1 MGLTLQVPQR
11 HCAEKKI
18 NPWTRLRPL
27 RAAVPEPAP
36 PLTSPPISVDLQG
49 GWSCSFHFKQGA
61 SGGYAGVAE
70 IALNGLRHGELVI
83 MAQPSLDAAVARV
96 KLRASQFVSVRSEN
110 GTHKPWRQ
118 RS

>member
-1 MGLTLQVPQR
+1 MPRR
-11 HCAEKKI
+11 HWGDKKT
-18 NPWTRLRPL
+18 NPWTRSRT
-27 RAAVPEPAP
+27 RRRAVPEPAP
-36 PLTSPPISVDLQG
+36 PLTSHPISVDLQG

-70 IALNGLRHGELVI
+70 IALNGFRHGELVI

-110 GTHKPWRQ
+110 GAHKPWRQ
-118 RS
+118 RA